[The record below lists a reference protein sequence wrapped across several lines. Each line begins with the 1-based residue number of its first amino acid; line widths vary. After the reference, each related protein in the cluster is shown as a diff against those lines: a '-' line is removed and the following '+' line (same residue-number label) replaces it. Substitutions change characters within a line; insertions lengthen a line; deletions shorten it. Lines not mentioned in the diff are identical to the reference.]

1 MTALEIVLLLIGVIC
16 VAASFILFVKSDGGT
31 GSVDINTELSATQ
44 KDDIKSQIASI
55 FDKMIEE
62 KSNDIEEITESAL
75 EKISN
80 KKIQELSEYSET
92 VLSEINKNHNEAVFL
107 YDMLNEKSK
116 EVHNN
121 VRDINIAADNMANK
135 FKDIEAVFVRD
146 GINKTTE
153 DISEKEVTDNLEF
166 QNAINEEQI
175 TFEDEGNQ
183 SVSGGNKKDDIF
195 SLYKEGK
202 TNVEIAKILG
212 LGVGEVKLI
221 IDLYKG
227 KI

>member
-16 VAASFILFVKSDGGT
+16 VAASFILFVKSDGST
-31 GSVDINTELSATQ
+31 GSVDINTELSAKQ